1 MRVGF
6 RIAGAVLVVGATAV
20 AADARATDLDAYA
33 GILDRHTR
41 AVESAVGTQV
51 DYDALRHSSEWPA
64 LVASLEA
71 SDPSQLRSV
80 AQKLA
85 F

>member
-33 GILDRHTR
+33 
-41 AVESAVGTQV
+41 VKPGT
-51 DYDALRHSSEWPA
+51 
-64 LVASLEA
+64 
-71 SDPSQLRSV
+71 
-80 AQKLA
+80 KLMQD
-85 F
+85 FFLPE